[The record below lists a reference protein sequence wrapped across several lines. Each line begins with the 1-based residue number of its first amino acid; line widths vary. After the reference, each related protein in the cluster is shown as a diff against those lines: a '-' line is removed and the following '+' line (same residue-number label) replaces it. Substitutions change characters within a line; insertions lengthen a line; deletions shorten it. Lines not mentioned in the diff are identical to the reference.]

1 MRLEFFKSQKSGK
14 HRNLGFITC
23 NIAQLKEGTL
33 NFMTQ
38 GKVKNQQVTF
48 HDVVF
53 HKRHSFLEYIF
64 GGCEIQLSVA
74 IDFTLS
80 NGNPAEKDSLHYLDM
95 NKNEYLNAIK
105 SVGNIL
111 QYYDSDK
118 QIPVF
123 GFGAIV
129 PPSNN
134 RASHCFALNGDIFD
148 PEVDGLDGVVEA
160 YKNALKNVN
169 LYGPTNFAP
178 IIELC
183 NDMASEEQ
191 VTQGNQKYFIL
202 LIITDGIINDMQK
215 TID

>member
-1 MRLEFFKSQKSGK
+1 MVSILTTDLCNEEPEREVRLEFFKSQKSGK
-14 HRNLGFITC
+14 HKNLGFITC

-38 GKVKNQQVTF
+38 GKIKNQQVTF

-64 GGCEIQLSVA
+64 GGCEIQLTVA

-80 NGNPAEKDSLHYLDM
+80 NGNPAERDSLHYLDM

-118 QIPVF
+118 
-123 GFGAIV
+123 
-129 PPSNN
+129 
-134 RASHCFALNGDIFD
+134 
-148 PEVDGLDGVVEA
+148 
-160 YKNALKNVN
+160 
-169 LYGPTNFAP
+169 
-178 IIELC
+178 
-183 NDMASEEQ
+183 
-191 VTQGNQKYFIL
+191 
-202 LIITDGIINDMQK
+202 
-215 TID
+215 